1 MRKQLMPVFS
11 LATPTTST
19 TVHTTKR
26 SLGAMGKMKNAN
38 KKMQQTHTAWF
49 KTPKLR
55 WQWEQ
60 FTNSLEFE

>member
-19 TVHTTKR
+19 TVHPSRRSASATT
-26 SLGAMGKMKNAN
+26 KMKNTN
-38 KKMQQTHTAWF
+38 KKMHQTHTAWF
-49 KTPKLR
+49 KSPKLR

-60 FTNSLEFE
+60 YTNSLEFE